1 MIYKDKN
8 FEHFDDLDIQS
19 YHFETFAGSDDPNEE
34 QREFEIK
41 ELSQSSILKRPE
53 KIIKLE
59 EELKRSESTGF
70 KISPIVREHRGHKE
84 FEISKSKA
92 SFEAKVDVRVNQLKD
107 QAYKRGY
114 EDGFQQGRVDSIEKL
129 KETSEEKI
137 ARLVE
142 SISTAISH
150 QQVLL
155 DNQKKEVYRLVRDLT
170 KWFIIR
176 ELKEDSTY
184 LERLLE
190 KLVYELGEKSNLII
204 HINQE
209 QFEDMPE
216 VLEKVQEKIGELNN
230 VRTVINYDLGV
241 NGIRVESENGIILAD
256 LKEQFKVFDKL
267 FEGVGVITESEE
279 DDGSDQQS

>member
-137 ARLVE
+137 A
-142 SISTAISH
+142 
-150 QQVLL
+150 
-155 DNQKKEVYRLVRDLT
+155 
-170 KWFIIR
+170 
-176 ELKEDSTY
+176 
-184 LERLLE
+184 
-190 KLVYELGEKSNLII
+190 
-204 HINQE
+204 
-209 QFEDMPE
+209 
-216 VLEKVQEKIGELNN
+216 
-230 VRTVINYDLGV
+230 
-241 NGIRVESENGIILAD
+241 
-256 LKEQFKVFDKL
+256 
-267 FEGVGVITESEE
+267 
-279 DDGSDQQS
+279 